1 MVPTI
6 AITLNQMLELG
17 ASSSLE
23 ITTGFYFQNLE
34 AYEVLV
40 HYNGFLQ
47 EINFTK

>member
-17 ASSSLE
+17 ASLSLE
-23 ITTGFYFQNLE
+23 ITGFYFQNLE
-34 AYEVLV
+34 AYEVQV
-40 HYNGFLQ
+40 QYNGFLQ